1 MARRIS
7 VTASVLVALLVVAG
21 AGLWMA
27 QGQTPAS
34 APSPAGELKV
44 VQSIIGDGNGGWD
57 DLTVDPDG
65 KRVYVSRATR
75 VMVFDTE
82 AGKLA
87 GEVAD
92 TPGVHGIALV
102 PERNLGF
109 ASCGRD
115 GTIAVFDL
123 KKLKVSQ
130 KVKAG
135 KNPDGIIYDPASQ
148 RVYAFNHTG
157 GDITIVDPAALDKEP
172 NTLAVG
178 GTLEFG
184 VADGAG
190 HVYVNVED
198 KNEVAVIDSKLQKV
212 TAHWSVAPGDGPTG
226 LAIDVAHRRL
236 FAGCGNQ
243 KMVVLDADT
252 GKVLASPAVGSGVD
266 GVAFDPGLGLAVS
279 SNGRDGTLTAVREAP
294 AGQFAPVQTLTTV
307 KGARTI
313 RGDAKTHRFY
323 LPCNLPGEGGGAAKF
338 GLLVVGAGAE
348 AKAPAAQPG
357 AAPAGK

>member
-1 MARRIS
+1 MIHRAMTSLAVGIGMA
-7 VTASVLVALLVVAG
+7 TLLTGLWLARADAPAAGG
-21 AGLWMA
+21 AGPLA
-27 QGQTPAS
+27 V
-34 APSPAGELKV
+34 LK
-44 VQSIIGDGNGGWD
+44 SIPGDGNGGWD

-82 AGKLA
+82 AGKLL

-92 TPGVHGIALV
+92 TPGVHGIAVV
-102 PERNLGF
+102 PDRNLGF

-115 GTIAVFDL
+115 GTVAVFDL
-123 KKLKVSQ
+123 KTLKVSK

-148 RVYAFNHTG
+148 RVFAFNHTG
-157 GDITIVDPAALDKEP
+157 GDITIIDPAALDKEP

-198 KNEVAVIDSKLQKV
+198 KSEVVAIDSKAQKV

-226 LAIDVAHRRL
+226 LAMDVAHRRL

-243 KMVVLDADT
+243 KMIVLDADT

-266 GVAFDPGLGLAVS
+266 GAAFDPGMGLAVT
-279 SNGRDGTLTAVREAP
+279 SNGRDGTLTAVREGP
-294 AGQFAPVQTLTTV
+294 AGQFAAVQTLATV
-307 KGARTI
+307 RGARTV
-313 RGDAKTHRFY
+313 RCDPKTNRFC
-323 LPCNLPGEGGGAAKF
+323 LPGNLPGEGGGPARF
-338 GLLVVGAGAE
+338 GLLVVGAAGGA
-348 AKAPAAQPG
+348 AAPSTSPGAVPAA
-357 AAPAGK
+357 K